1 VNKRKKLLPRIAL
14 SVVCFIAILA
24 LAAGGYAAYLKR
36 TTDNLRRDLS
46 LLMQKQSS
54 LTEVQ
59 NLSIKY
65 ARFRSP
71 FRFFITTQESHFVI
85 DPNSCTRQQCGVA
98 FTIDNGLIAKLGIV
112 KPSEFSSTVVVLDD
126 HVAYLEMSL
135 FGGSTGLSGGIVEFL
150 PCCSEISRLIGSS
163 EPYSFPIATGK
174 PFLKVRMTD
183 GATREQLTQAAALDT
198 HCFLSRSSC
207 EWPCH
212 YLPSAWR
219 DYARQLPTEDIDY
232 WRSKGMNCSADGR

>member
-1 VNKRKKLLPRIAL
+1 MTIAL
-14 SVVCFIAILA
+14 GAVCFLAFLA
-24 LAAGGYAAYLKR
+24 LAMGGYAAYLKR
-36 TTDNLRRDLS
+36 TADNMRRDFAR
-46 LLMQKQSS
+46 LMQQQSS
-54 LTEVQ
+54 LADVQ
-59 NLSIKY
+59 RLSVKY

-71 FRFFITTQESHFVI
+71 FKFFITTQETHFIV

-98 FTIDNGLIAKLGIV
+98 FTVDNALIAKLGMV

-126 HVAYLEMSL
+126 HVAFLEMRL
-135 FGGSTGLSGGIVEFL
+135 FGGPTGLSGGIVEFV

-174 PFLKVRMTD
+174 PFLLVRLTD

-207 EWPCH
+207 DWPCH
-212 YLPSAWR
+212 YLPSAWK
-219 DYARQLPTEDIDY
+219 DYARRLPSEDIDY
-232 WRSKGMNCSADGR
+232 WRSKGMNCPADGR